1 MGRPSPAGSCWQKA
15 LEQRHKLIKRKPLA
29 AARDFI
35 GPPPRSLKIILS
47 TSFNAALNLHAKE
60 FKEKLF
66 RNLYK
71 NRASL
76 LSWQLGNAFDG
87 RRFYFYDEYAAALNL
102 NRVDNENQNRR
113 DHSTLVHAAGRRRP
127 NGRRSG

>member
-1 MGRPSPAGSCWQKA
+1 RTNLPAGVMGRPSPAGSCWQKA
-15 LEQRHKLIKRKPLA
+15 LKQRHKLIKRKPLA

-47 TSFNAALNLHAKE
+47 TSFNAALNLHAKD

-71 NRASL
+71 IAPVCWAGSLATHLTPDAST
-76 LSWQLGNAFDG
+76 S
-87 RRFYFYDEYAAALNL
+87 
-102 NRVDNENQNRR
+102 
-113 DHSTLVHAAGRRRP
+113 
-127 NGRRSG
+127 